1 MKYVFMVREETGEE
15 VRAFGSPL
23 LEEVHE
29 FPSYDPDDEAMEDA
43 FSAWKNNL
51 ETRGQK
57 DWEQKFGPESRV
69 FLERQYSD
77 MSLGDWQ
84 RMGYGGGYV

>member
-1 MKYVFMVREETGEE
+1 
-15 VRAFGSPL
+15 
-23 LEEVHE
+23 
-29 FPSYDPDDEAMEDA
+29 MEDA
-43 FSAWKNNL
+43 FAAWKNNL